1 MCKNLKLK
9 LTKFKDETVS
19 TSNIYF
25 STSYLPSYIT
35 DSRIIITSLP
45 IVCSDLKLSNVETK
59 PLHLPM
65 GFLFPL
71 VKKITQTCS
80 TRFLLSRSLS
90 LFLFLSLSFF
100 GLLNLHQNLRKFW
113 KFLLISLVIEL
124 WPSTFT
130 FQNQFN
136 HKQWFDSR
144 FWPLILES
152 TAMYTVRRNV
162 ILTLAQVTFHPC
174 SWTLTRANII
184 QVYNKQSFNNNGKQP
199 VNKARF

>member
-1 MCKNLKLK
+1 MTN
-9 LTKFKDETVS
+9 TKIFKQ
-19 TSNIYF
+19 NIRLY
-25 STSYLPSYIT
+25 
-35 DSRIIITSLP
+35 
-45 IVCSDLKLSNVETK
+45 CWA
-59 PLHLPM
+59 M
-65 GFLFPL
+65 GM
-71 VKKITQTCS
+71 
-80 TRFLLSRSLS
+80 S
-90 LFLFLSLSFF
+90 LFLMQINKISLVSFSF
-100 GLLNLHQNLRKFW
+100 SEFSRNFW